1 MLRPVTAQ
9 NWENKTL
16 VLFLC
21 ISCFCFWL
29 IVVGCSARKG
39 MAFRSQQL
47 YKKLGKKLG
56 EEIGEE
62 MKKCLPDGKIVMGR
76 ANRGI
81 FAGRHIQFGN
91 RVSEDGGNKTRRTW
105 KPNVQEKRLF
115 SYALDR
121 HIRVKVTTHALRCID
136 KAGGIDEYL
145 LNTPYHK
152 MDTELGLL
160 WKAKMEKLYQ
170 ELGQAEAFFFSPEE
184 EAKIKAGFDQ
194 YRVAKRTSRSSS
206 QAAAA
211 AEVAEAEASGAGR
224 ATS

>member
-1 MLRPVTAQ
+1 
-9 NWENKTL
+9 
-16 VLFLC
+16 
-21 ISCFCFWL
+21 
-29 IVVGCSARKG
+29 

-47 YKKLGKKLG
+47 YKKMVKKVG
-56 EEIGEE
+56 DSVPPKVMES
-62 MKKCLPDGKIVMGR
+62 MKKSLPNSKLVMGR

-91 RVSEDGGNKTRRTW
+91 NVSEDGGNKTRRTW

-145 LNTPYHK
+145 LKTPYQR
-152 MDTELGLL
+152 MDTEMGLL
-160 WKAKMEKLYQ
+160 WKAKIEKLYQ

-184 EAKIKAGFDQ
+184 EARIEAGFEE
-194 YRVAKRTSRSSS
+194 YRAARRAAKKSSS
-206 QAAAA
+206 QDPA
-211 AEVAEAEASGAGR
+211 AEGGAS
-224 ATS
+224 